1 MEQGDASTK
10 VKILASC
17 FVLLTFW
24 RMRCQRSLRR
34 FNGTKVFDILF
45 VVWVFM
51 SQPPLYPQ
59 PAYGET
65 LLSLVFF
72 LFFFSL
78 SCFGLFLI
86 LRRSVSS
93 WSSAVHARSWHR
105 SRNGGSSSSTWWQ
118 TCCTACSTRRSF
130 MSISNAIGLSGG
142 STAISIHVSAR
153 SSS

>member
-72 LFFFSL
+72 FFF
-78 SCFGLFLI
+78 FFVLFWF
-86 LRRSVSS
+86 VSHL
-93 WSSAVHARSWHR
+93 AKV
-105 SRNGGSSSSTWWQ
+105 GFLLVLSSSCQVLASVPEWRLLLLNLV
-118 TCCTACSTRRSF
+118 AE
-130 MSISNAIGLSGG
+130 
-142 STAISIHVSAR
+142 VSL
-153 SSS
+153 